1 MVIFMLI
8 TLARGVVLYL
18 LLIFTVRL
26 MGKRQIGQLQP
37 GELVITILISEIA
50 VVPMQDNDLPLINS
64 VFALLL
70 LASFEI
76 LMSVIALKSSKVRQ
90 LLQGNSVII
99 IKDGVL
105 NQKQLKKLRF
115 TMDDLL
121 EALRQKNV
129 FDISDVQ
136 YAIAET
142 DGTLSVLLKPEK
154 RIVTIS
160 DAGLN
165 PSADAF
171 KSAVVIDGEIITS
184 ELEDT
189 GMTLSELHS
198 KLNQKGLIVKNVLL
212 METDKNGN
220 MNIIEKE
227 HPE

>member
-1 MVIFMLI
+1 MLI
-8 TLARGVVLYL
+8 TLARSVILYL

-50 VVPMQDNDLPLINS
+50 VIPMQDNDLPMVHSIL
-64 VFALLL
+64 ALLL
-70 LASFEI
+70 LAAFEI
-76 LMSVIALKSSKVRQ
+76 IMSAVALKSSKVRQ

-105 NQKQLKKLRF
+105 DQKQLKKLRY

-129 FDISDVQ
+129 FDISEVQ

-154 RIVTIS
+154 RVVTTG
-160 DAGLN
+160 DAGLKK
-165 PSADAF
+165 SDDAF
-171 KSAVVIDGEIITS
+171 KTVLIADGKIIKN
-184 ELEDT
+184 ELKNT
-189 GMTLSELHS
+189 GMSQAELNN
-198 KLNQKGLIVKNVLL
+198 KLNQKGLSVKKVLL
-212 METDKNGN
+212 LETDKNGN

-227 HPE
+227 CCE